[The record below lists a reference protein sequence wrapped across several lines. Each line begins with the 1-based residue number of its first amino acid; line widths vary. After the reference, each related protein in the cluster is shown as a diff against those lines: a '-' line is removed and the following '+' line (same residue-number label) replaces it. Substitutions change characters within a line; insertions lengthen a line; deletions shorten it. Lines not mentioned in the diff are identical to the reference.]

1 MKSFQDDKATHQGL
15 HYSTMLPCTLR
26 EDCCGRATR
35 FVKYRQQSCHFCTFL
50 QIAHELAA
58 IADGGKA

>member
-15 HYSTMLPCTLR
+15 HCSTMLPCTLR

-35 FVKYRQQSCHFCTFL
+35 FVKYWLQKRYFRTFL